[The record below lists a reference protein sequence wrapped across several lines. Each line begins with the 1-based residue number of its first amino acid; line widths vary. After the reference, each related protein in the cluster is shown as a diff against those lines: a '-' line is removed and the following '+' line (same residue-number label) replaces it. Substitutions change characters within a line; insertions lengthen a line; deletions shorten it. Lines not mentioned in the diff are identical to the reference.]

1 MKIVMAIL
9 IWIIIV
15 LLAIWG
21 VKSTISLVKEI
32 KNRKLRKMNNEET
45 TTNEQEHV
53 DIDNKEN
60 MKGE

>member
-1 MKIVMAIL
+1 MAIL
-9 IWIIIV
+9 IWIIIA

-45 TTNEQEHV
+45 TTNENKQES
-53 DIDNKEN
+53 IDNKKK

>member
-1 MKIVMAIL
+1 MKIVIAIL

-32 KNRKLRKMNNEET
+32 KKRKLRKMNNEET
-45 TTNEQEHV
+45 TTNEQKHV